1 MDLDASGDKRAPFQ
15 FTGRQQLI
23 YDSLTRKS
31 QGTAEL
37 YESALRVYWDE
48 GNPSRILLAA
58 HSIREITKN
67 LPKVLQLPVDT
78 GRLGDH
84 VNALEKVWKKA
95 TKSECHQEGKWTGN
109 IDEPLRNLLKSIAE
123 LFVWKRENRVE
134 RRVATAKM
142 FRSIDPSGMSLPQSL
157 EEERTDGWLD
167 LQDYFIPV
175 AHGKPTTREEFAAKL
190 ETLERIL
197 VDSLHPTPSVDLSAI
212 DRILE
217 EGAGDA

>member
-1 MDLDASGDKRAPFQ
+1 MDLDASGDKRTPFQ
-15 FTGRQQLI
+15 FTGRQRLI
-23 YDSLTRKS
+23 YDSLTQKG
-31 QGTAEL
+31 QELAEL

-48 GNPSRILLAA
+48 GNPGSIMLAA

-84 VNALEKVWKKA
+84 VDALEKVFDKA

-109 IDEPLRNLLKSIAE
+109 IDEPLRDLLTSVAK
-123 LFVWKRENRVE
+123 LFVWKRENRSQQ
-134 RRVATAKM
+134 RIITAKM
-142 FRSIDPSGMSLPQSL
+142 FRSIASSGLSLPQTL
-157 EEERTDGWLD
+157 EEERTDAWLE
-167 LQDYFIPV
+167 LHDYFVPV

-190 ETLERIL
+190 EALERIL
-197 VDSLHPTPSVDLSAI
+197 VNSLHPTPSVDLSAI